1 MDNQLITHILSRIGS
16 ILKTPESGLA
26 VRRVVERLD
35 AREPSFESFIEAFS
49 EVAVAANL
57 SFVRQEFS
65 DEEFKKVLR
74 NLSFPTL
81 VFVNDGELKPLLIFG
96 DERSLKAWIYSNEK
110 VEEELSINQ
119 LEALLP
125 YVLSYEEIRCRFKN
139 IPERES
145 GEETRYLFSLC
156 PIEMQSMVG
165 QNLVDDLKGKKE
177 IFTPIR
183 RFLKFVTSEKKNI
196 AYIYVYAIII
206 GLINLSLP
214 LGIQAIIGRISGGM
228 LFDGVIVL
236 IVFVILGIIISG
248 GLQIMQI
255 YLVEILQRR
264 IFTKAAFEF
273 AFRVPRI
280 KSEALLGIYPPEL
293 MNRFFDVIT
302 LQKGFSKILLDLT
315 TAFLQILFGLL
326 LLSFY
331 HSSFIFFGIIL
342 FAVLIL
348 MFRLT
353 GPKALKTSIKE
364 SSYKYKLV
372 AWFEELARNMNAFK
386 QAGYTNMPIDKTD
399 DHVDEYLSARKSHF
413 RVLINQFINITIF
426 KLIVTSGT
434 LILGCLLVV
443 EREITLG
450 QFVASEIVI
459 ITVISAVEK
468 IILNVETVYD
478 VLTAVEKVGH
488 VSDLPLESPR
498 GIKAGKMEHGRG
510 LAISIQGLSY
520 NYPGVSGNVL
530 KNISLDIKAGERVC
544 IVGLNGSGK
553 TTLSK
558 ILSGLLTQYSGLITI
573 NGISMRNI
581 HMTDLHDMVSV
592 NLSAD
597 EVFTGTVEE
606 NVRLGKPE
614 IRQTDVLEA
623 LRKAGILDFVNRL
636 PNGIFT
642 EMLPGGK
649 GWPGSAVRK
658 LLLARSIVKN
668 PSLVLFHDLFDS
680 IGKTE
685 KKTLIDNLLNET
697 HKATVVAVS
706 SDPLVMQACER
717 VVVLKDGAV
726 LAEGPYDKLLSDN
739 VFHEFILPKA

>member
-1 MDNQLITHILSRIGS
+1 MENQLITHLLSRIGS

-26 VRRVVERLD
+26 VRRVVERFD
-35 AREPSFESFIEAFS
+35 PKEPSFESFIEAFS

-57 SFVRQEFS
+57 SFVRQEFTE
-65 DEEFKKVLR
+65 EEFRKVLR

-81 VFVNDGELKPLLIFG
+81 VFVNDGELKPLLLFG
-96 DERSLKAWIYSNEK
+96 DERSLTAWLYSGNEGEQK
-110 VEEELSINQ
+110 LNINQ

-125 YVLSYEEIRCRFKN
+125 SILTYEEIRCQYRG
-139 IPERES
+139 IPQRETQEKER
-145 GEETRYLFSLC
+145 YIFSLC

-177 IFTPIR
+177 IFTPIK

-196 AYIYVYAIII
+196 TYIYVYAIII

-273 AFRVPRI
+273 AFRIPRI
-280 KSEALLGIYPPEL
+280 KSEALLDSYPPEL

-372 AWFEELARNMNAFK
+372 AWFEELARNMNTFK
-386 QAGYTNMPIDKTD
+386 QAGYTNMPIDRTD
-399 DHVDEYLSARKSHF
+399 DHVDDYLYARKAHF
-413 RVLINQFINITIF
+413 KVLINQFINITIF

-498 GIKAGKMEHGRG
+498 GIKAGKMEHSRG
-510 LAISIQGLSY
+510 LAISIQGLTYS
-520 NYPGVSGNVL
+520 YPGVSGQVL
-530 KNISLDIKAGERVC
+530 KNINLDINAGERVC
-544 IVGLNGSGK
+544 ITGLNGSGK

-558 ILSGLLTQYSGLITI
+558 LLAGLLTQYSGLITI

-614 IRQTDVLEA
+614 IRQQDVLDS

-636 PNGIFT
+636 PQGIFT

-658 LLLARSIVKN
+658 LLLARSLVKK

-680 IGKTE
+680 IGKAE
-685 KKTLIDNLLNET
+685 KNHLINNLFEESNA
-697 HKATVVAVS
+697 ATIIAVS
-706 SDPLVMQACER
+706 SDPIVMKSCDR
-717 VVVLKDGAV
+717 VVVLK
-726 LAEGPYDKLLSDN
+726 EGTVMASGTFDKLLSDN